1 MTYYDLID
9 EAPFPHL
16 DIPAPA
22 TLSNDSDFTALFHHL
37 LAQFHLSIN
46 SFGKRFGYNARQ
58 RLLSALLMVLK
69 VYMPEHEVELVRNYP
84 GTLGQIELL
93 FAQVIIEAAKRTA

>member
-1 MTYYDLID
+1 MNYYDLID
-9 EAPFPHL
+9 EAPFEEL
-16 DIPAPA
+16 SIPAPE
-22 TLSNDSDFTALFHHL
+22 TLSTDSDFTILFHHL
-37 LAQFHLSIN
+37 VSQFYRSIN

-69 VYMPEHEVELVRNYP
+69 VYMPEHEKELVRSYP
-84 GTLGQIELL
+84 DSLESIELL